1 MNGLFSYDIYFFL
14 MILLHIREIIDITV
28 LLIRNDKNAYIPLL
42 RNHSLDT
49 LNMHIKT
56 FF

>member
-1 MNGLFSYDIYFFL
+1 